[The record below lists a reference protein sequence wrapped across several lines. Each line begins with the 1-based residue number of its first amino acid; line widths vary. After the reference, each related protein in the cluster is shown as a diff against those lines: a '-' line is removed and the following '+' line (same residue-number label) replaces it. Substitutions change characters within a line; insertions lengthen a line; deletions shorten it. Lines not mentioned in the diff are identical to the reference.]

1 MKLTLN
7 LLNDFITVIKYGG
20 GGGIIRITWD
30 EYINFKNFSRT
41 FILDKNTPL
50 DDLKLIPDNVDRN
63 NMYVKFLNTKEMSLN
78 DALNMIIKK

>member
-20 GGGIIRITWD
+20 IIKITWD
-30 EYINFKNFSRT
+30 EYINFRNLSRA

-50 DDLKLIPDNVDRN
+50 DDLKSIPDDVDRN
-63 NMYVKFLNTKEMSLN
+63 NMYVKFLNTKEMSLD
-78 DALNMIIKK
+78 DALNMITKK